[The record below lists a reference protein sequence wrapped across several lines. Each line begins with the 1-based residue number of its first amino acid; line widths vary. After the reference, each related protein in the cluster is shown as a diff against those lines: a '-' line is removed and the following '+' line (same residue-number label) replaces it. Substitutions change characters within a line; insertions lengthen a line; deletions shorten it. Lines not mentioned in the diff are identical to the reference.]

1 MGNCET
7 RSARSSGLRGTG
19 VGGVVAGVGI
29 VKWKEMQLLKAY
41 VLHNRMRGGGV
52 HGMMHVP
59 LRSS

>member
-1 MGNCET
+1 
-7 RSARSSGLRGTG
+7 

>member
-29 VKWKEMQLLKAY
+29 VNWKEMKLLKAY
-41 VLHNRMRGGGV
+41 VLHKIMRGGGV
-52 HGMMHVP
+52 LGMMHVP
-59 LRSS
+59 LWSS